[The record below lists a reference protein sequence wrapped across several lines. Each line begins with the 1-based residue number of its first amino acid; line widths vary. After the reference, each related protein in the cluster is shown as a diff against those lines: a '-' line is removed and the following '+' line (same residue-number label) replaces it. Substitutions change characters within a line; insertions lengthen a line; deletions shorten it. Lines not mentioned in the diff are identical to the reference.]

1 MEARKS
7 EEQVF
12 DIRDNGIFRRT
23 KQVSSKDV
31 QDLANVQ
38 GADNQKS
45 TGLFKDI

>member
-1 MEARKS
+1 VEARKS

-12 DIRDNGIFRRT
+12 DIRDNGIFRRAQ
-23 KQVSSKDV
+23 KVSSKDA